1 MPRQYMPQKFHGDVQ
16 YSTNYAP
23 QSNDEGGGAPTTGHM
38 LYESG
43 GDMQYESNSAFML
56 YEET

>member
-1 MPRQYMPQKFHGDVQ
+1 MPQRFHGDVQ
-16 YSTNYAP
+16 YATNYAP

-43 GDMQYESNSAFML
+43 GDMQFESNSAFML
-56 YEET
+56 YEGT